1 MPSGVVL
8 STVVEAADRDY
19 RLYVLS
25 DGTDDPDEQAR
36 ELLLGRIFPRRA
48 QDIDTAALRSLLQG
62 T

>member
-48 QDIDTAALRSLLQG
+48 QVIDTAALRTLLQG